1 MRRRVQSLKYRI
13 AHLWKRRRNKA
24 ILGLFVLNISLLFL
38 LYSNI
43 FTYPNTI
50 IGATDVSGK
59 TAGQIRAILNTK
71 QSVLPKIQVKDRTY
85 QYTYTQLG
93 VVVDENRALSDVFS
107 PNRKIFPINMMYF
120 IRSLFT
126 KNIIPAPVVFT
137 QAFDQFV
144 SDMTFNFGDSQERV
158 SVDPETKSILVTGT
172 SETYRFD
179 KDSLQ
184 TLISTRFGDYT
195 HPIYP
200 LLSKVTNETINQV
213 TDINQ
218 KLSDVFSRPIMVY
231 LDMGGSTQAVELK
244 EEDIREAT
252 TITIAPGTVR
262 VSISVHQLDLN
273 RVLARRLHASGIPI
287 RNNIVTQNVQSD
299 FLKAIQLRYAGV
311 DISAVSTKP
320 DDGPNTDGSV
330 ARKYIEVDIS
340 QQKMYL
346 FEDGGV
352 YKTYK
357 VSTGLDYPTPIGQ
370 FTVLNKV
377 DLGFSEIY
385 NVWLPWWLG
394 FSYSDKLQ
402 AYFGIHEQPYTLTAD
417 GKPVI
422 RDQRL
427 GTPSTGGCIAL
438 APGAAEEVYSFATIG
453 MPVYIYN

>member
-1 MRRRVQSLKYRI
+1 MRQRVQSLKYRI
-13 AHLWKRRRNKA
+13 ARLWKRRRNKVIFA
-24 ILGLFVLNISLLFL
+24 LACINILLIFL

-43 FTYPNTI
+43 FTYPNTF
-50 IGATDVSGK
+50 IGSTNVSGK
-59 TAGQIRAILNTK
+59 TAEQIREILDK
-71 QSVLPKIQVKDRTY
+71 EQSVLPKIQIKDRTY
-85 QYTYTQLG
+85 QYTYNQLG
-93 VVVDENRALSDVFS
+93 VVVDKNRALSDAFD
-107 PNRKIFPINMMYF
+107 PNRKFFPINLMYF
-120 IRSLFT
+120 IRSSFT
-126 KNIIPAPVVFT
+126 KNTIPAPVVFT

-144 SDMTFNFGDSQERV
+144 SDMTFNFGNTPDGV
-158 SVDPETKSILVTGT
+158 SVDPETKSIVVAEN
-172 SETYRFD
+172 SEAYRFD
-179 KDSLQ
+179 KESLQ

-200 LLSKVTNETINQV
+200 LLNKVTNETINQV
-213 TDINQ
+213 TDVNQ

-231 LDMGGSTQAVELK
+231 LDMGGTTEAVELK

-252 TITIAPGTVR
+252 TITIAPVTLSD
-262 VSISVHQLDLN
+262 SISVNPADLN
-273 RVLARRLHASGIPI
+273 RVLTRRIHASGIPI
-287 RNNIVTQNVQSD
+287 RDNIVTPNVQND

-320 DDGPNTDGSV
+320 DDGPNTDGSI
-330 ARKYIEVDIS
+330 AEKYIEVDIS

-346 FEDGGV
+346 FKDGVV

-357 VSTGLDYPTPIGQ
+357 VSTGLDYPTPVGQ
-370 FTVLNKV
+370 FTILNKV
-377 DLGFSEIY
+377 DLGFSDIY
-385 NVWLPWWLG
+385 KVWLPWWLG

-438 APGAAEEVYSFATIG
+438 APGAAEEVYSFATIA

>member
-1 MRRRVQSLKYRI
+1 MKR
-13 AHLWKRRRNKA
+13 LWKRRRNKVIFGLIGIN
-24 ILGLFVLNISLLFL
+24 ILLLFL

-43 FTYPNTI
+43 FTYPNTM

-59 TAGQIRAILNTK
+59 TAGQIKNILNK
-71 QSVLPKIQVKDRTY
+71 QQSVLPKIQVKNRTY
-85 QYTYTQLG
+85 QYTYHQLG
-93 VVVDENRALSDVFS
+93 VVVDEDRALSDIFS
-107 PNRKIFPINMMYF
+107 PNRKLFPINLLHF
-120 IRSLFT
+120 IQSLFT
-126 KNIIPAPVVFT
+126 RRTIPAPVVFT

-144 SDMTFNFGDSQERV
+144 NDMTFNFGDSPDSV

-184 TLISTRFGDYT
+184 ALISNRFGDYA

-200 LLSKVTNETINQV
+200 QLSKVTNETINQV
-213 TDINQ
+213 TDVNQ
-218 KLSDVFSRPIMVY
+218 KLSDVFSQPIMVY

-252 TITIAPGTVR
+252 TITIAPGTLR
-262 VSISVHQLDLN
+262 VSITVNPLDLN
-273 RVLARRLHASGIPI
+273 RVLTRRIHSSGSPI
-287 RNNIVTQNVQSD
+287 RDNIVTQNVQSD
-299 FLKAIQLRYAGV
+299 FLRAIQLRYAGI
-311 DISAVSTKP
+311 DIAAVSTKP
-320 DDGPNTDGSV
+320 DDGPNTDGSI
-330 ARKYIEVDIS
+330 AAKYIEVDIS

-346 FEDGGV
+346 FKDGVV

-370 FTVLNKV
+370 FTILNKV
-377 DLGFSEIY
+377 DLGFSDIY

-394 FSYSDKLQ
+394 FSYSDKLH
-402 AYFGIHEQPYTLTAD
+402 AYFGIHEQPYSLTTD

-438 APGAAEEVYSFATIG
+438 APGAAEEVYWFAAVGT
-453 MPVYIYN
+453 PVYIYN